1 MRAQNMKCPFIL
13 LHCMRAQTMKCPFIL
28 LPCMRAQTMKCP
40 FILLPCMRAQ
50 SMKCPFIILPWQVD
64 LDAGGMETVF
74 KLVFISQVDF
84 ENFRFQ
90 WLPKFPL
97 ASFLTGRSDCHF
109 LHLKYCLASKTYK
122 NCYGPK
128 FNVVWVRC
136 INFFTQNSEYLWEFR
151 MVFQIKHV
159 FLLFICI
166 KITSV
171 PSNFTL
177 IQNKKLNPP
186 TLSYPSLSCPLI
198 NHK

>member
-1 MRAQNMKCPFIL
+1 MQLVSVCAAVEMTTEHVIL
-13 LHCMRAQTMKCPFIL
+13 LTC
-28 LPCMRAQTMKCP
+28 
-40 FILLPCMRAQ
+40 
-50 SMKCPFIILPWQVD
+50 S
-64 LDAGGMETVF
+64 
-74 KLVFISQVDF
+74 
-84 ENFRFQ
+84 
-90 WLPKFPL
+90 
-97 ASFLTGRSDCHF
+97 HF

-186 TLSYPSLSCPLI
+186 TLSYPSLSPALSSITNKNNEKNLCILVLPRLP
-198 NHK
+198 